1 MRSIPWLL
9 AILAI
14 VAVGWLARDAR
25 HRLEAMRS
33 EVAALELIR
42 DQALVA
48 AGQAQARADSAA
60 AVADSLDALRTRE
73 RAGAEARARRLS
85 READSLAAAI
95 GDMVPEGE
103 LRTAVVEAVA
113 GLRASYEI
121 RLADMSDLLARSDA
135 VVVALQAERVEL
147 RRAVAG
153 LEEALAVTTE
163 QRDLCMD
170 AASPGLLQR
179 LRDAAGIVLGT
190 VVVTAGVVALV
201 VG

>member
-25 HRLEAMRS
+25 HRLGAMRS
-33 EVAALELIR
+33 EVAALELVR
-42 DQALVA
+42 DQALAA

-73 RAGAEARARRLS
+73 RADAEARARRLA
-85 READSLAAAI
+85 READSLEAAI

-103 LRTAVVEAVA
+103 LRTAVVEAVT
-113 GLRASYEI
+113 GLRASYET
-121 RLADMSDLLARSDA
+121 RLADMSDLLARSDE
-135 VVVALQAERVEL
+135 VVVALRAERVEL
-147 RRAVAG
+147 RAAVAG
-153 LEEALAVTTE
+153 LEDALAVTTE

-170 AASPGLLQR
+170 AASPGLWER
-179 LRDAAGIVLGT
+179 LRGSLGIVGGALAVGLISGLI
-190 VVVTAGVVALV
+190 AG
-201 VG
+201 

>member
-33 EVAALELIR
+33 EVAALELVR
-42 DQALVA
+42 DQALAA
-48 AGQAQARADSAA
+48 AGHAQARADSAA

-73 RAGAEARARRLS
+73 RADAEARARRLS
-85 READSLAAAI
+85 READSLETAI
-95 GDMVPEGE
+95 GAMVPEGE

-113 GLRASYEI
+113 GLRASYET
-121 RLADMSDLLARSDA
+121 RLADLSDLLARSDA

-147 RRAVAG
+147 RNTVAG
-153 LEEALAVTTE
+153 LEEALAATTE

-190 VVVTAGVVALV
+190 AAATAVVVVLLTG
-201 VG
+201 

>member
-33 EVAALELIR
+33 EVAALELVR
-42 DQALVA
+42 DQALAA

-73 RAGAEARARRLS
+73 RADAEARARRLS
-85 READSLAAAI
+85 READSLEAAI

-113 GLRASYEI
+113 GLRASYET
-121 RLADMSDLLARSDA
+121 RLADLSDLLARSDA

-147 RRAVAG
+147 RNTVAG
-153 LEEALAVTTE
+153 LEEALAVYDRATGPVYGCG
-163 QRDLCMD
+163 L
-170 AASPGLLQR
+170 AWASPAPQGRGWDRAGDASCGYGL
-179 LRDAAGIVLGT
+179 
-190 VVVTAGVVALV
+190 
-201 VG
+201 